1 VAAGRLRDN
10 VRMMPASVAHRPLTA
25 EELTQLW
32 LQLQQPTALLEVLA
46 VGACLVGAWL
56 LVRLWRG
63 RHVTGG
69 SVWFG
74 DRIIDGV
81 LFPALALLLA
91 LAARRW
97 LQTEIPMAVFR
108 LAIPVLLS
116 LVVIRL
122 TVKVLKAAFPT
133 SAAVQIVERT
143 VSWLAWGATVAW
155 ITGMLPLLLD
165 ELDGITWKVGG
176 STLSLRNLI
185 EGTLSAILVL
195 ILSLSLSSAIERRL
209 LAGASDNLSLRKITA
224 NVMRALLLGIGLM
237 MALSAAGVD
246 LTALSVLG
254 GAVGVGVGFG
264 LQKLAANYVSGFVI
278 LAERSLRIGD
288 LVKVDNFEGRITDIN
303 TRYTVLRSPQGREAI
318 VPNEMLITQRVEN
331 ASLADSKIMLTSVV
345 QVAYGTD
352 LNWLRPLLSDAVAKV
367 ACVVNEP
374 PPAVLLTAFA
384 ADGLEL
390 TVAFWVSDPANGQLA
405 ARSDV
410 NLAILDALTRL
421 GVTIPY
427 PQREVRM
434 LTAAAHDVS
443 SAAP

>member
-10 VRMMPASVAHRPLTA
+10 VRMMPASVTHRPLTA